1 MSRRI
6 TRRRAALTALSVC
19 LIAAATSASAALA
32 HNSHLNQPAKGPA
45 KGKPIIIG
53 AAIAKTAFLAPFDVP
68 PTVAAQIAIKTIN
81 AKGGVL
87 GRPLKMIFSDTKS
100 VQAAGASAAQ
110 DVISRGAG
118 PLIVA
123 SCDFDFSSAAVTT
136 ATSKGL
142 LAFSECAGSTR
153 FATAGLGP
161 LAFTFGIPDI
171 VDATNGANFAYNN
184 LHFRKAYV
192 LEDTLIEYTKR
203 VSTYFQEKWKT
214 MPGATVVGT
223 DTFVNSDPSIA
234 SQIAK
239 IKAAN
244 PQPDFIFLGS
254 LTPGGASAVR
264 QIRAAGIN
272 LPIVA
277 GEGMEGVFWQ
287 SAIPNLSNFYY
298 TAFASLVGD
307 DPRPAVNALVK
318 QYTKIAGAPKI
329 SSLIEGMRYIYAFA
343 TAANA
348 AHSLNATAI
357 AKQLQKYNGKV
368 LPPGIPTYFN
378 STWHVDLKS
387 PEVIMKVMN
396 GKNSYVKFGDS
407 SGEPPVLP

>member
-1 MSRRI
+1 
-6 TRRRAALTALSVC
+6 
-19 LIAAATSASAALA
+19 
-32 HNSHLNQPAKGPA
+32 
-45 KGKPIIIG
+45 
-53 AAIAKTAFLAPFDVP
+53 
-68 PTVAAQIAIKTIN
+68 VAAQFAISDIN
-81 AKGGVL
+81 AHGGVL

-100 VQAAGASAAQ
+100 DQAAGATAAQ

-136 ATSKGL
+136 ATGKGM

-153 FATAGLGP
+153 FSTKGLGP
-161 LAFTFGIPDI
+161 NAFTFGIPDI
-171 VDATNGANFAYNN
+171 VDATNGANFAYKN

-203 VSTYFQEKWKT
+203 LTNYFQEKWKG
-214 MPGATVVGT
+214 MPGAKVVGT

-234 SQIAK
+234 SQISR

-244 PQPDFIFLGS
+244 PKPDFIYLAS

-287 SAIPNLSNFYY
+287 KAIPHLTNFYY

-318 QYTKIAGAPKI
+318 RYTKKAGAPKI
-329 SSLIEGMRYIYAFA
+329 SSLLEGERYIYAFA
-343 TAANA
+343 MAAKA
-348 AHSLNATAI
+348 AHSLDPTAI
-357 AKQLQKYNGKV
+357 RKQLEKFNGKIV
-368 LPPGIPTYFN
+368 PPGIPTYFN
-378 STWHVDLKS
+378 ATWHVDLKS
-387 PEVIMKVMN
+387 PEVIMKVVK

-407 SGEPPVLP
+407 RGQPPVLP